1 MTAAIRQMK
10 PVGPKASA
18 FIASTAFITG
28 IMGPVGGGKTVAG
41 IARCF
46 RLAHAQR
53 PVWDEGRRCY
63 VKRCRIAAVR
73 DTYPN
78 LDRTLIKTWHQWV
91 PKEIGKWSG
100 EAPRTHNFTINV
112 GRPGQRGFHQIDME
126 MIFTAIGDH
135 SVEDVLRGFELTG
148 LWGNEWDLL
157 PPDLLEFGVG
167 RVGRYP
173 AEVQG
178 GCSLAQIWGDFNA
191 PDEDNHMYS
200 LFVDKKIDPELAA
213 AIAEETGGDQKL
225 IEFFEQP
232 GGLDPGAENLHNLKG
247 GRNYYI
253 KQAALMSPDK
263 KRRMVDNKFGAVRD
277 GMPVYPEF
285 SNSRHVTDPD
295 IQPIKGVALRIG
307 MDAGLTPAAVIAQ
320 RNQLG
325 QTIVLAELATFL
337 EEDDQLAAVGPT
349 AFGEALADMLA
360 SRFPGFPV
368 EFAAVDPAATKGV
381 DGTGNELS
389 WLQTAAKV
397 SKLKIRPA
405 PVPNNDLTIRLEA
418 VRRPLTKILEGDRP
432 ALVISPA
439 CKILRRGFNSGY
451 KYRRTMI
458 AGKEGRYDNKPVK
471 NQFSHVHDA
480 LQYLMVASGWG
491 RMSGAAVGGG
501 RADYLEQG
509 GRSVVTVD
517 ADYDPF
523 GS

>member
-1 MTAAIRQMK
+1 MK

-18 FIASTAFITG
+18 FISSLALIVG
-28 IMGPVGGGKTVAG
+28 LMGPVGGGKTVAG
-41 IARCF
+41 IAKCF
-46 RLAHAQR
+46 RIAHAQNA
-53 PVWDEGRRCY
+53 VWDEVRKCY

-100 EAPRTHNFTINV
+100 EAPRTHKFTINV
-112 GRPGQRGFHQIDME
+112 GRPGTRGFHQIDME
-126 MIFTAIGDH
+126 MIFVAIGDH
-135 SVEDVLRGFELTG
+135 SVEDVLRGFELTA
-148 LWGNEWDLL
+148 LWLNEWDLL

-167 RVGRYP
+167 RIGRYP
-173 AEVQG
+173 AAFEG
-178 GCSLAQIWGDFNA
+178 GCALAQIFGDFNA
-191 PDEDNHMYS
+191 PDEDNHTYS
-200 LFVDKKIDPELAA
+200 LFVDKQIDPELARVVM
-213 AIAEETGGDQKL
+213 EEAGGQRKL

-232 GGLDPGAENLHNLKG
+232 GGLDPGAENLENLPG
-247 GRNYYI
+247 GRNYYV

-263 KRRMVDNKFGAVRD
+263 CRRMVHNKFGAVRD

-285 SNSRHVTDPD
+285 SNARHVAEAPLE
-295 IQPIKGVALRIG
+295 PIKGLPLRIG
-307 MDAGLTPAAVIAQ
+307 IDAGLTPAAVIGQ
-320 RNQLG
+320 HTKFG
-325 QTIVLAELATFL
+325 QTRLIAELATFL

-349 AFGEALADMLA
+349 AFGEALADLLA

-368 EFAAVDPAATKGV
+368 EFAAIDPSAAKGV
-381 DGTGNELS
+381 DGSGNELS

-418 VRRPLTKILEGDRP
+418 VRRPLTKTIEGGQP
-432 ALVISPA
+432 ALLICPT

-451 KYRRTMI
+451 KYRRTML
-458 AGKEGRYDNKPVK
+458 AGKEGLYENKPVK

-480 LQYLMVASGWG
+480 AQYLMVTSGWG
-491 RMSGAAVGGG
+491 RMSGAGS
-501 RADYLEQG
+501 ADYLEQG
-509 GRSVVTVD
+509 RRSVVTVD

-523 GS
+523 GR